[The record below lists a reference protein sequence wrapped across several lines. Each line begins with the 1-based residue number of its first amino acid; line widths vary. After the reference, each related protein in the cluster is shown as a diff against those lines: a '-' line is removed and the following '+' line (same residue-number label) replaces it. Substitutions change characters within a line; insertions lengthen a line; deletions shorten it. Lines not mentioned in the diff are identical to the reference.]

1 MPSKGFKKEA
11 IGVGNALINITC
23 PTPIEVVPANAEKP
37 KNKGGRPKGSTKKT
51 KLAKDVRDKI
61 LQRFRIDEFLELVD
75 TDPRVKRYF
84 YLELI
89 PKMLPRMSEKEVE
102 EKFGVSFYFGDE
114 SKSKSTKQIDRKKE
128 EKELPMSLIL
138 TDAPL
143 PEGLSGTN

>member
-1 MPSKGFKKEA
+1 MPSKGFKREAVGGNSKELSE
-11 IGVGNALINITC
+11 VLV
-23 PTPIEVVPANAEKP
+23 PEVVSANAEKP

-61 LQRFRIDEFLELVD
+61 LQRFRIDEFLDLVD

-102 EKFGVSFYFGDE
+102 EKFGVSFYFGDD
-114 SKSKSTKQIDRKKE
+114 TKAQQKKTSVKVKE
-128 EKELPMSLIL
+128 QVEELPMSLVL

-143 PEGLSGTN
+143 PEGLK

>member
-1 MPSKGFKKEA
+1 LPSKGFKREAVGGSSKELSE
-11 IGVGNALINITC
+11 VLV
-23 PTPIEVVPANAEKP
+23 PEVVSANAEKP

-61 LQRFRIDEFLELVD
+61 LQRFRIDEFLQLVD

-114 SKSKSTKQIDRKKE
+114 SKSKSTKQIDSKKESKKE
-128 EKELPMSLIL
+128 EEMPMNLVL
-138 TDAPL
+138 TEAPL
-143 PEGLSGTN
+143 PEGLK

>member
-1 MPSKGFKKEA
+1 MPSKGWKRDAVGGSAKELSEKVLDA
-11 IGVGNALINITC
+11 
-23 PTPIEVVPANAEKP
+23 EVVAEKP

-61 LQRFRIDEFLELVD
+61 LQRFRIDEFLDLVD
-75 TDPRVKRYF
+75 KDPRVKRYF

-114 SKSKSTKQIDRKKE
+114 SKSKSTKQIDSKKESKKE
-128 EKELPMSLIL
+128 EKELPMNLVL
-138 TDAPL
+138 TGAPL
-143 PEGLSGTN
+143 PEGLK

>member
-1 MPSKGFKKEA
+1 MPSKGFKREAVGGSSKELSE
-11 IGVGNALINITC
+11 VLV
-23 PTPIEVVPANAEKP
+23 PEVVSANAEKP

-61 LQRFRIDEFLELVD
+61 LQRFRIDEFLQLVD

-114 SKSKSTKQIDRKKE
+114 SKSKSTKQIDSKKESKKE
-128 EKELPMSLIL
+128 EEMPMNLVL
-138 TDAPL
+138 TEAPL
-143 PEGLSGTN
+143 PEGLK